1 MFTSNIEALRAA
13 VQEWLPSTTALFSE
27 IQTDDKWIMISLSD
41 SSSLTDSKSL
51 LQKQVNM
58 YPCVSYCKLQKMLLL
73 KSSDLAR
80 EMEL

>member
-13 VQEWLPSTTALFSE
+13 VQEWLPSTTTLFSE